1 MINTFTFLT
10 LLLLFV
16 RIYSLVSILFL
27 SGKRVQFAERITVF
41 ILLFE
46 VLTIFLYTFFSSFR
60 YLLPPALMLLK
71 TQKIFILK
79 NFSVTLLIYSI
90 LDLALGFTFGSQNIF
105 KFINRFLVGII
116 LLTNIIYGFMLI
128 TLHYPSCFSRII
140 FTSSIII
147 SGFNP

>member
-79 NFSVTLLIYSI
+79 NFSVTILIYSI
-90 LDLALGFTFGSQNIF
+90 LDLALSFTFGSQNIF

-128 TLHYPSCFSRII
+128 I
-140 FTSSIII
+140 
-147 SGFNP
+147 

>member
-16 RIYSLVSILFL
+16 RIYSLVSLLFL
-27 SGKRVQFAERITVF
+27 SEKRVQFAERITVF

-46 VLTIFLYTFFSSFR
+46 VLTIFLYTFFNSFR
-60 YLLPPALMLLK
+60 YLLPPVLMLLK
-71 TQKIFILK
+71 TQKFFILK
-79 NFSVTLLIYSI
+79 NFSVTLLTYSI
-90 LDLALGFTFGSQNIF
+90 LNLALAFTFGSQNIF

-128 TLHYPSCFSRII
+128 I
-140 FTSSIII
+140 
-147 SGFNP
+147 

>member
-27 SGKRVQFAERITVF
+27 SGKRVQFAERITVS

-46 VLTIFLYTFFSSFR
+46 VLTIFLYAFFSSFR
-60 YLLPPALMLLK
+60 YLLPPVLMLLK

-90 LDLALGFTFGSQNIF
+90 LNLALTFTFGSQNIF

-116 LLTNIIYGFMLI
+116 LLTNIIYGFVLI
-128 TLHYPSCFSRII
+128 I
-140 FTSSIII
+140 
-147 SGFNP
+147 

>member
-105 KFINRFLVGII
+105 KFIN
-116 LLTNIIYGFMLI
+116 
-128 TLHYPSCFSRII
+128 
-140 FTSSIII
+140 
-147 SGFNP
+147 

>member
-46 VLTIFLYTFFSSFR
+46 VLTIFLYAFFSSFR
-60 YLLPPALMLLK
+60 YLLPPVLMLLK

-90 LDLALGFTFGSQNIF
+90 LNLALAFTFRSQNIF

-116 LLTNIIYGFMLI
+116 LLTNIIYGFVLI
-128 TLHYPSCFSRII
+128 I
-140 FTSSIII
+140 
-147 SGFNP
+147 

>member
-79 NFSVTLLIYSI
+79 NFSVTLLISSI

-128 TLHYPSCFSRII
+128 I
-140 FTSSIII
+140 
-147 SGFNP
+147 

>member
-27 SGKRVQFAERITVF
+27 SGKRIQFAERITVS

-46 VLTIFLYTFFSSFR
+46 VLTIFLYAFFSSFR
-60 YLLPPALMLLK
+60 YLLPPVLMLLK

-90 LDLALGFTFGSQNIF
+90 LNLALVFTFGSQNIF

-116 LLTNIIYGFMLI
+116 LLTNIIYGFVLI
-128 TLHYPSCFSRII
+128 I
-140 FTSSIII
+140 
-147 SGFNP
+147 

>member
-27 SGKRVQFAERITVF
+27 SGKRVQFAERITVS

-60 YLLPPALMLLK
+60 YLLPPVLMLLK

-90 LDLALGFTFGSQNIF
+90 LNLALAFTFGGQNIF

-116 LLTNIIYGFMLI
+116 LLTNIIYGFVLI
-128 TLHYPSCFSRII
+128 I
-140 FTSSIII
+140 
-147 SGFNP
+147 

>member
-27 SGKRVQFAERITVF
+27 SEKRVQFAERITVF

-90 LDLALGFTFGSQNIF
+90 LDLALGFTFRSQNIF

-116 LLTNIIYGFMLI
+116 LLTNIIYGFVLI
-128 TLHYPSCFSRII
+128 I
-140 FTSSIII
+140 
-147 SGFNP
+147 

>member
-16 RIYSLVSILFL
+16 RIYSLISILFL

-128 TLHYPSCFSRII
+128 I
-140 FTSSIII
+140 
-147 SGFNP
+147 

>member
-79 NFSVTLLIYSI
+79 NFSVTFLIYSI
-90 LDLALGFTFGSQNIF
+90 LDLSLGFTFGSQNIF

-128 TLHYPSCFSRII
+128 I
-140 FTSSIII
+140 
-147 SGFNP
+147 

>member
-27 SGKRVQFAERITVF
+27 SGKRVQFAERITVS

-60 YLLPPALMLLK
+60 YLLPPVLMLLK

-116 LLTNIIYGFMLI
+116 LLTNIIYGFVLI
-128 TLHYPSCFSRII
+128 I
-140 FTSSIII
+140 
-147 SGFNP
+147 

>member
-79 NFSVTLLIYSI
+79 NFSVMLLIYSI
-90 LDLALGFTFGSQNIF
+90 LDLVLGFTFGSQNIF

-116 LLTNIIYGFMLI
+116 LLTNIIYGFVLI
-128 TLHYPSCFSRII
+128 I
-140 FTSSIII
+140 
-147 SGFNP
+147 

>member
-27 SGKRVQFAERITVF
+27 SGKRVQFAERITVS

-46 VLTIFLYTFFSSFR
+46 VLTIFLYAFFSSFR
-60 YLLPPALMLLK
+60 YLLPPVLMLLK

-90 LDLALGFTFGSQNIF
+90 LNLALAFTYGSKNIF

-116 LLTNIIYGFMLI
+116 LLTNIIYGFVLI
-128 TLHYPSCFSRII
+128 I
-140 FTSSIII
+140 
-147 SGFNP
+147 

>member
-16 RIYSLVSILFL
+16 RIYSLISILFL

-79 NFSVTLLIYSI
+79 NFSVTFLIYSI
-90 LDLALGFTFGSQNIF
+90 LDLALSFTFGSQNIF

-128 TLHYPSCFSRII
+128 I
-140 FTSSIII
+140 
-147 SGFNP
+147 

>member
-46 VLTIFLYTFFSSFR
+46 VLTIFLYAFFSSFR
-60 YLLPPALMLLK
+60 YLLPPVLMLLK

-79 NFSVTLLIYSI
+79 NFSVTILIYSI
-90 LDLALGFTFGSQNIF
+90 LDLALSFTFGSQNIF

-116 LLTNIIYGFMLI
+116 LLTNIIYGFVLI
-128 TLHYPSCFSRII
+128 I
-140 FTSSIII
+140 
-147 SGFNP
+147 

>member
-27 SGKRVQFAERITVF
+27 SGKRVQFAERITVS

-46 VLTIFLYTFFSSFR
+46 VLTIFLYAFFSSFR
-60 YLLPPALMLLK
+60 YLLPPVLMLLK

-116 LLTNIIYGFMLI
+116 LLTNIIYGFVLI
-128 TLHYPSCFSRII
+128 I
-140 FTSSIII
+140 
-147 SGFNP
+147 

>member
-46 VLTIFLYTFFSSFR
+46 VLTIFLYTFFNSFR
-60 YLLPPALMLLK
+60 YLLPPVLMLLK
-71 TQKIFILK
+71 TQKFFILK
-79 NFSVTLLIYSI
+79 NFSVTLLTYSI
-90 LDLALGFTFGSQNIF
+90 LNLALAFTFGSQNIF

-116 LLTNIIYGFMLI
+116 LLTNIIYGFVLI
-128 TLHYPSCFSRII
+128 I
-140 FTSSIII
+140 
-147 SGFNP
+147 

>member
-60 YLLPPALMLLK
+60 YLLPPVLMLLK

-79 NFSVTLLIYSI
+79 NFSVTFLIYSI
-90 LDLALGFTFGSQNIF
+90 LDLSLGFTFGSQNIF

-128 TLHYPSCFSRII
+128 I
-140 FTSSIII
+140 
-147 SGFNP
+147 